1 MGERRKI
8 IKKISA
14 MLLTGMC
21 LIFPI
26 NTYAQSCEIEQISLR
41 MPDVRV
47 YYRSDQQE
55 QNYEAYLGGEALNYD
70 KSSQFSELNE
80 GVDYYILLDVS
91 ASIPDSQFANIK
103 DGIIKFIS
111 SKGENDKCI
120 LLTFGDESD
129 IVLNGSENP
138 QDAAA
143 VVQKL
148 KNDDMETVLFQTIV
162 QTADMIDQAAQTE
175 EKRRVIITIT
185 DGEDC
190 VTGKATANEAMS
202 ELNHKGIPMYAV
214 AVDVGK
220 EEYIN
225 SFGEFARN
233 TGGTLNIFNSG
244 TCLDILNQ
252 IRSTV
257 QDSYVAFFHSDTN
270 IASNTREDLTVKFL
284 DQQVTDTKEVIPT
297 RWIPDAEAP
306 TVTKWKKESD
316 KELKITF
323 SEKVLNADN
332 PADYKVERDGE
343 AIAVDSVFYSEKKT
357 PYAILTVKDKLYKGK
372 YQIKF
377 SGITDCSMEKN
388 SISKMDSFE
397 LDGAR
402 PGKSTAFWMS
412 WIAGIAVAVT
422 AGIIVVIL
430 VIYRKVKKNKG
441 VIYVDGK
448 AALASNVDVKQHVSV
463 INLPQKTVTF
473 LLRNQINGKCELKV
487 PINGSA
493 MAGRSKDCDIYFD
506 DPKMSRQHFALET
519 DGTDVYI
526 TDLESSNGTFING
539 VRLEK
544 RRKLLPNDEIA
555 AGNIQAKIV
564 W

>member
-1 MGERRKI
+1 
-8 IKKISA
+8 

-257 QDSYVAFFHSDTN
+257 QDSYAVMHV
-270 IASNTREDLTVKFL
+270 IAD
-284 DQQVTDTKEVIPT
+284 
-297 RWIPDAEAP
+297 
-306 TVTKWKKESD
+306 
-316 KELKITF
+316 
-323 SEKVLNADN
+323 
-332 PADYKVERDGE
+332 
-343 AIAVDSVFYSEKKT
+343 
-357 PYAILTVKDKLYKGK
+357 
-372 YQIKF
+372 
-377 SGITDCSMEKN
+377 
-388 SISKMDSFE
+388 
-397 LDGAR
+397 
-402 PGKSTAFWMS
+402 
-412 WIAGIAVAVT
+412 
-422 AGIIVVIL
+422 
-430 VIYRKVKKNKG
+430 
-441 VIYVDGK
+441 
-448 AALASNVDVKQHVSV
+448 
-463 INLPQKTVTF
+463 
-473 LLRNQINGKCELKV
+473 
-487 PINGSA
+487 
-493 MAGRSKDCDIYFD
+493 MA
-506 DPKMSRQHFALET
+506 
-519 DGTDVYI
+519 
-526 TDLESSNGTFING
+526 
-539 VRLEK
+539 
-544 RRKLLPNDEIA
+544 
-555 AGNIQAKIV
+555 
-564 W
+564 